1 VVELRLTAF
10 AQPAPTSCPRD
21 ARQVGF
27 RAAQNGV
34 CVADE
39 RRRKLRNLL
48 IRLAPLAVV
57 VGILAFWPMP
67 YYVYGPW
74 TADDLNRVVHVQG
87 HTPSPG
93 VLYDTSILILP
104 GRPAS
109 YLAGKLLPGFEIVP
123 RTDLA
128 PPSMSDLDMLRYMYV
143 SQEAGKRSAE
153 IVAARAAGLPLEV
166 RKHLVI
172 ARLNP
177 ARHAP
182 QCFHVGDQVVSVNGR
197 PIETLGTLVQAA
209 DGRPVGASF
218 TVAVLRR
225 EAPVTLHCT
234 TVRLQGRPRFGVNLS
249 EYDELVKLPI
259 DVTYTLPFY
268 QSGGSTGLMFALE
281 IYKTLTGTDLNH
293 GVKVAGTGVI
303 DDNGTVTPIV
313 GARQKIITAREA
325 GATIF
330 LVPRRNYMD
339 VRSVKDIR
347 VIPVDSFNEA
357 VNWLSW
363 RLYGCPHAPDDI
375 KTLTGI
381 GFADLPI
388 GDAEYNGL
396 PLPAG
401 ILRLDYGH
409 AACNLIR
416 FWYFWQHRTQPLH
429 VRFTR
434 GSLREA
440 TLRQQHGVVTLEAI
454 DNAGRR
460 YSKVLTRAPDALV
473 AYFISTRPGVAL
485 WYSPTTYDYI
495 GFDANR
501 ISFYHAQ
508 PPPGNGT
515 PPPPRR

>member
-1 VVELRLTAF
+1 VV
-10 AQPAPTSCPRD
+10 
-21 ARQVGF
+21 
-27 RAAQNGV
+27 
-34 CVADE
+34 DE
-39 RRRKLRNLL
+39 RRRKLRSLV
-48 IRLAPLAVV
+48 IRLVPLAVV
-57 VGILAFWPMP
+57 VAILAFWPMP

-74 TADDLNRVVHVQG
+74 TADDLNDVVHVQG

-93 VLYDTSILILP
+93 QLYDTSIMILP

-128 PPSMSDLDMLRYMYV
+128 PPSMSDLDMLRYMYA

-153 IVAARAAGLPLEV
+153 IVAARAAGLPLDI
-166 RKHLVI
+166 RKRFI
-172 ARLNP
+172 ITKLNP
-177 ARHAP
+177 ERHAP
-182 QCFHVGDQVVSVNGR
+182 QCFRVGDQVLSIEGR
-197 PIETLGTLVQAA
+197 PMETTGTLALAA
-209 DGRPVGASF
+209 DERPVGTSF
-218 TVAVLRR
+218 TIAVRQND
-225 EAPVTLHCT
+225 APLTLHCT
-234 TVRLQGRPRFGVNLS
+234 TARLQGRPRFGVYLT
-249 EYDELVKLPI
+249 EVDDLIKPPI

-293 GVKVAGTGVI
+293 GAKIAGTGVL
-303 DDNGTVTPIV
+303 DDDGTVKPIL
-313 GARQKIITAREA
+313 GARQKIITAREV

-330 LVPRRNYMD
+330 LIPRQNYQD
-339 VRSVKDIR
+339 VRSVKGIT
-347 VIPVDSFNEA
+347 VIPVGSFNEA

-375 KTLTGI
+375 QALTGI
-381 GFADLPI
+381 GFNDLPV

-401 ILRLDYGH
+401 IMRLDYGH

-429 VRFTR
+429 VHFAR

-440 TLRQQHGVVTLEAI
+440 TLRQKRGVITLEAI
-454 DNAGRR
+454 DDNGKR
-460 YSKVLTRAPDALV
+460 YSKVLPHAPDALV

-495 GFDANR
+495 GFDAR
-501 ISFYHAQ
+501 GLAFYHAQ
-508 PPPGNGT
+508 PP
-515 PPPPRR
+515 REIR

>member
-1 VVELRLTAF
+1 M
-10 AQPAPTSCPRD
+10 
-21 ARQVGF
+21 
-27 RAAQNGV
+27 
-34 CVADE
+34 ADE
-39 RRRKLRNLL
+39 RRSKLRSLL

-74 TADDLNRVVHVQG
+74 TADNLNDVVHVQG

-93 VLYDTSILILP
+93 VLYDTSIMILP

-109 YLAGKLLPGFEIVP
+109 YAAGKLLPGFEIVP

-128 PPSMSDLDMLRYMYV
+128 QPSMSDIDVLRYMYA

-153 IVAARAAGLPLEV
+153 IVAARAAGLPLEM
-166 RKHLVI
+166 RKHFVI

-177 ARHAP
+177 ERHAP
-182 QCFHVGDQVVSVNGR
+182 QCFHAGDQVLGINGR
-197 PIETLGTLVQAA
+197 AMETLGTLAQAA
-209 DGRPVGASF
+209 DERPMGTSFSIAVRRGGAP
-218 TVAVLRR
+218 LI
-225 EAPVTLHCT
+225 LHCT
-234 TVRLQGRPRFGVNLS
+234 TARLQGRPRFGVYLS
-249 EYDELVKLPI
+249 EFDELVKLPI
-259 DVTYTLPFY
+259 DVDYTLPFY
-268 QSGGSTGLMFALE
+268 QAGGSTGLMFALE

-293 GVKVAGTGVI
+293 GATVAGTGVL
-303 DDNGTVTPIV
+303 DDNGNVSAIV
-313 GARQKIITAREA
+313 GARQKIITAREV

-330 LVPRRNYMD
+330 LVPKQNYKD
-339 VRSVKDIR
+339 VSSVKDIR
-347 VIPVDSFNEA
+347 VIPVASFNEA

-375 KTLTGI
+375 EALTGVA
-381 GFADLPI
+381 FKDLPV

-416 FWYFWQHRTQPLH
+416 FWYFWQHHEQPLR
-429 VRFTR
+429 VRFAR
-434 GSLREA
+434 GSLRAA
-440 TLRQQHGVVTLEAI
+440 TLRQERGIVTLEAI

-460 YSKVLTRAPDALV
+460 YTKVLPHAPDAMV

-495 GFDANR
+495 GFGAGG

-508 PPPGNGT
+508 PPPGEAT
-515 PPPPRR
+515 PPPPRQ